1 VRGEEFAHSR
11 AIAKGSDLKSKSRI
25 VRLVAA
31 GTLAVCATVLSAVS
45 ANAVA
50 GPPGGGGGT
59 MLGLYSQ
66 PQCYYLGSSAVNS
79 GRYSQFS
86 CAFDH
91 YEWGNTEIDQLWV
104 A

>member
-1 VRGEEFAHSR
+1 MGAF
-11 AIAKGSDLKSKSRI
+11 
-25 VRLVAA
+25 
-31 GTLAVCATVLSAVS
+31 AVCAAVLSAGS

-59 MLGLYSQ
+59 MLGLYTQ
-66 PQCYYLGSSAVNS
+66 PQCYYLGNSAVS
-79 GRYSQFS
+79 SHRYSQFS

-91 YEWGNTEIDQLWV
+91 LQWDNTEIDQLWV